1 LGRAHD
7 LPRPVRAMSNMRRSY
22 VRVLVIWIVVLAALY
37 AFQEYFS

>member
-1 LGRAHD
+1 
-7 LPRPVRAMSNMRRSY
+7 VSSMRRSY